1 MDALSLERLSAILAA
16 HRAKDPLLAVPGRR
30 AAVAAVL
37 RFDRAQ
43 PPRVTDP
50 DGVARSAGPSVLLM
64 RRAER
69 EGDRWSG
76 HVSLPGGNAHPADPD
91 LLATAI
97 RETREE
103 VGLDLARAARLLG
116 RLDAIQAVAR
126 GKVLPM
132 TITPF
137 VFALVEDQPLALGP
151 EAAAAFWLPLGDA
164 ARGALDATH
173 EWTLGPVPMSLPC
186 WKFEGQV
193 VWGLTYKML
202 GALLAL
208 AHEAPEPAS
217 DQR

>member
-1 MDALSLERLSAILAA
+1 VDALTLERIAAILAA
-16 HRAKDPLLAVPGRR
+16 HRAKDPLLHVPGRR

-43 PPRVTDP
+43 PE
-50 DGVARSAGPSVLLM
+50 VLLM
-64 RRAER
+64 QRAER

-76 HVSLPGGNAHPADPD
+76 HVSMPGGNAHASDPD

-103 VGLDLARAARLLG
+103 VGLDLARTARLLG

-137 VFALVEDQPLALGP
+137 VFALEDTTATLELGP
-151 EAAAAFWLPLGDA
+151 EAAAAFWLPLVDA
-164 ARGALDATH
+164 ARGALDGTY
-173 EWTLGPVPMSLPC
+173 EWKLGPVPMSMPC
-186 WKFEGQV
+186 WNFDGRV

-202 GALLAL
+202 GALLTL
-208 AHEAPEPAS
+208 VQEAPEPPSAGS
-217 DQR
+217 PGPTSPA